1 GADRGGLSRYRQ
13 PGEPG
18 VARLARSGLRSTC
31 IISAGLEVIG
41 AFGWFEYGRAGIEGG
56 EQAGHGSFGYLSQEG
71 LELGVGLLDR
81 VHVGAVGWQVSQLG
95 PDRVDEFLDL
105 GSLVAR

>member
-1 GADRGGLSRYRQ
+1 MMQTGIQSQREQ
-13 PGEPG
+13 
-18 VARLARSGLRSTC
+18 RLESGLRSTC

-41 AFGWFEYGRAGIEGG
+41 AFGWFEYDRAGIEGG
-56 EQAGHGSFGYLSQEG
+56 EQAGHGSFGYFSQEG